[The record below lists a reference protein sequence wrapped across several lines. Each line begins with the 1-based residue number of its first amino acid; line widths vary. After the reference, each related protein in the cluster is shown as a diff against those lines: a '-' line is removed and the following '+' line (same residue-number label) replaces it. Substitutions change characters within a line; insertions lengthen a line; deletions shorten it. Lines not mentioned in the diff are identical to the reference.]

1 MKKLYQA
8 LGVAPGADQ
17 DTIKKAYR
25 KLARELHPDLHPDD
39 PQATERFKEVSAA
52 YEVLSDPSR
61 RALYDEFGED
71 ALRQGFDPDMARAAK
86 QWQQQ
91 ARPGFGGG
99 FGFNPS
105 AGFGADP
112 GAAFSGIPED
122 LLRELFGG
130 GGQGRAP
137 GPARGADLKAELTLD
152 FMTAALG
159 GERVLRLG
167 DGSSK
172 KVRIPAGVE
181 DGGTLRLRGQGA
193 PGPGQ
198 APPGDLLL
206 TIHVQ
211 PHELFRRKGL
221 ELHLDLP
228 ITVVEAIE
236 GAQVTVPTLEGAVE
250 LQIPAGAQ
258 PGQTLRLRGQGLR
271 RGSKPPADMFVHLQ
285 VRLPPKQEL
294 GPLKEA
300 LAALERAYP
309 THPRQRWGH
318 VNQAA

>member
-1 MKKLYQA
+1 MKKLYQT

-17 DTIKKAYR
+17 DTIKKTYR

-39 PQATERFKEVSAA
+39 AQATERFKEVSAA

-71 ALRQGFDPDMARAAK
+71 ALRQGFDPDLARAAK
-86 QWQQQ
+86 QWQRQPQ
-91 ARPGFGGG
+91 SGAGFR
-99 FGFNPS
+99 PS
-105 AGFGADP
+105 AGFGFGTGAGP
-112 GAAFSGIPED
+112 GAGFSDIPED

-130 GGQGRAP
+130 GAGRAQ
-137 GPARGADLKAELTLD
+137 GPARGTDLKAELTLD

-159 GERVLRLG
+159 GERLLRLG

-181 DGGTLRLRGQGA
+181 DGGTLRLRGQGGA
-193 PGPGQ
+193 GPGQ
-198 APPGDLLL
+198 APSGDLLL

-228 ITVVEAIE
+228 ITVVEAIQ

-258 PGQTLRLRGQGLR
+258 PGQTLRLRGQGIK
-271 RGSKPPADMFVHLQ
+271 RGKKPPADMFVHLQ
-285 VRLPPKQEL
+285 VRLPPKQDLE
-294 GPLKEA
+294 PLKEA
-300 LAALERAYP
+300 LAALERAYT
-309 THPRQRWGH
+309 THPRKDWGS